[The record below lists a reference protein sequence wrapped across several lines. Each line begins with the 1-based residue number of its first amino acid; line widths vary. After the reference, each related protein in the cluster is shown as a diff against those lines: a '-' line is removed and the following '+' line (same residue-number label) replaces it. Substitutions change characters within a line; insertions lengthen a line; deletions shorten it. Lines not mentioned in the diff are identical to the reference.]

1 MFLSGHCHGA
11 WVHLTRRTDYG
22 LRLLMLLAVDDEA
35 PVGLADAAQ
44 RLEVSANH
52 LAKVAQALT
61 HAELIRSVRGRSGG
75 FMLLPA
81 TRQSTVADIVE
92 TLEPLALVEC
102 FEDADACKLSA
113 SCRLHGVLAEANRA
127 FLETLRDHT
136 IEDLVARRRAP
147 LLRLTGKTPQ
157 S

>member
-1 MFLSGHCHGA
+1 
-11 WVHLTRRTDYG
+11 
-22 LRLLMLLAVDDEA
+22 MLLAVDDET

-52 LAKVAQALT
+52 LAKVAQALA
-61 HAELIRSVRGRSGG
+61 HAELIRSTRGRSGG

-81 TRQSTVADIVE
+81 ARKSTVADIVE
-92 TLEPLALVEC
+92 ALEPLALVEC
-102 FEDADACKLSA
+102 FDDADACKLSP
-113 SCRLHGVLAEANRA
+113 SCRLHGILAEANQA
-127 FLETLRDHT
+127 FLDTLRRHT

-147 LLRLTGKTPQ
+147 LLRLTGKPRQ

>member
-1 MFLSGHCHGA
+1 
-11 WVHLTRRTDYG
+11 
-22 LRLLMLLAVDDEA
+22 MLLAVDDET

-44 RLEVSANH
+44 RLGVSANH

-61 HAELIRSVRGRSGG
+61 HADLIRSIRGRSGG

-81 TRQSTVADIVE
+81 TRNASVADIVE
-92 TLEPLALVEC
+92 ALEPLALVEC
-102 FEDADACKLSA
+102 FDNANACNLSP
-113 SCRLHGVLAEANRA
+113 SCRLRGVLAEANGA
-127 FLETLRDHT
+127 FIESLRGHT